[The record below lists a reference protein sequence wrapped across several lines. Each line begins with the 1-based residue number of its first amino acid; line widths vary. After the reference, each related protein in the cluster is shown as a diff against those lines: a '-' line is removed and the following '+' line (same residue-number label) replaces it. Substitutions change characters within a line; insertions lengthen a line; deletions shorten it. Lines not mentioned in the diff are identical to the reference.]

1 MSRPIASHPPW
12 TPSGIGAGIAVA
24 GTQAAVQREPDPVA
38 RAHALSTVARVL
50 QDVMLVV
57 IAVFLFPVVI
67 LLIGSPVALLVKA
80 VLAGVQRFL

>member
-12 TPSGIGAGIAVA
+12 APSGIGAGIAVA

-38 RAHALSTVARVL
+38 RAQALSTVARVL

-67 LLIGSPVALLVKA
+67 LLIGSPVALLIKA
-80 VLAGVQRFL
+80 VLAAVQRFL

>member
-12 TPSGIGAGIAVA
+12 TPPGIGTGIAVA

-38 RAHALSTVARVL
+38 RAQALSTVARVL

-67 LLIGSPVALLVKA
+67 LLIGSPVALLIKA
-80 VLAGVQRFL
+80 VLAGVQRLL